1 VAYRADIEIA
11 VKGAQDLKKL
21 TDQINTASKAVDSL
35 NNYIELFSG
44 AETVRNINNLS
55 TAVREA
61 ATAFNRAA
69 LDTDEAVIAARAY
82 VKATD
87 ELNAGLRERLQLVR
101 SIQAAEIAERR
112 VIRPSDAGYGQQ
124 TPALPPAFIRA
135 QEIQQNWT
143 TFFKQASELGRDL
156 TAQAFNTS
164 QNWSTFFTE
173 AAEYS
178 RDLVAKGLNTRQTWS
193 TFFTEAAEYS
203 RDLVAKALN
212 TRQTWSTFFT
222 EAAEYSRDLVAKGLN
237 TRRSWDVFFLE
248 AADIAADLKAKSLN
262 TRQSWNKFFADAAE
276 LRADIATQDL
286 QRTQRIRGERLQGL
300 ALGAG
305 FPLLF
310 GGGPGAVLGG
320 AAGGLVPGKGAFA
333 AQIGFSA
340 IGQQLDKFVAA
351 TAEAGVALTSTSK
364 TFDFMREKALF
375 SSTVIEDQAIAL
387 EEQGKVTELANLL
400 TKDLAKNIGGEGV
413 EALQKLGDETNKLT
427 KEWNLLTA
435 QLFALV
441 SGPLSQFI
449 SILNSFLG
457 GITTERRLAVLRSEA
472 TPVQQARLAQI
483 TAQERGG
490 ETRNVRGGGTA
501 FVAGA
506 ETTAVRTRILERAAA
521 EGIVPAAPLGRVT
534 SEDLRGITAPKAT
547 KRSDKAARD
556 AAREAERVAE
566 VVRQQQL
573 ATLEYKRQEEFGKKI
588 AAAELARDPA
598 LVRRL
603 QGEQQLAEWGIKT
616 VNLLE
621 KEENAT
627 ARLAIARTQQAEQS
641 LIISKTQQDLAKI
654 EADRVEKFQ
663 DIITGLERQNELDT
677 IKDERVR
684 ALREIE
690 FQILDYKKQGLIVSE
705 AEAQL
710 YRDMAAARIKGPGAK
725 RMEEL
730 QTSLA
735 SLTNQ
740 EQLAVAAA
748 DNIGQAFGNAFQE
761 IVTGAS
767 SGQEAIANMMKSIGE
782 NFINM
787 AAQIIAQQITMIIL
801 GTILKALGIG
811 FSSGGGG
818 GGGGGAGVNV
828 TPGGSIDPL
837 PGLAPGIRAA
847 NGAYF
852 SNGIAAFAAG
862 GIVNRPTLFK
872 FANGGTTQ
880 TGLMGE
886 AGPEAIMP
894 LQRDGSGR
902 LGVNAMGLREA
913 MAGGGMGGGAPV
925 LNMSFE
931 TTRFGD
937 TEYVS
942 RDQLEAAMAATR
954 RQAARDGAQR
964 GMTMTLD
971 RIQQSPQTRSRLGM
985 R

>member
-11 VKGAQDLKKL
+11 VKGGREITDAMRAINKLGNSIDVLNRRAKLLEGKNFNVASVENYSRAVAKAERALRRAADGTEAQRRAVE
-21 TDQINTASKAVDSL
+21 QVITARERENAL
-35 NNYIELFSG
+35 IGRTNYLL
-44 AETVRNINNLS
+44 AQ
-55 TAVREA
+55 EA
-61 ATAFNRAA
+61 ANRRKVQVAANAGFGQQGAA
-69 LDTDEAVIAARAY
+69 LPPSMR
-82 VKATD
+82 
-87 ELNAGLRERLQLVR
+87 NAGF
-101 SIQAAEIAERR
+101 
-112 VIRPSDAGYGQQ
+112 GQQ
-124 TPALPPAFIRA
+124 GPALPPRGGA
-135 QEIQQNWT
+135 
-143 TFFKQASELGRDL
+143 GRPGGG
-156 TAQAFNTS
+156 AG
-164 QNWSTFFTE
+164 
-173 AAEYS
+173 
-178 RDLVAKGLNTRQTWS
+178 RPGGGGGGK
-193 TFFTEAAEYS
+193 
-203 RDLVAKALN
+203 
-212 TRQTWSTFFT
+212 
-222 EAAEYSRDLVAKGLN
+222 
-237 TRRSWDVFFLE
+237 
-248 AADIAADLKAKSLN
+248 
-262 TRQSWNKFFADAAE
+262 
-276 LRADIATQDL
+276 
-286 QRTQRIRGERLQGL
+286 IRGIVSNAIIG
-300 ALGAG
+300 GA

-310 GGGPGAVLGG
+310 GQGGSAATGGAIGGAVGDLFGGTAGFAGSLLGTLLG
-320 AAGGLVPGKGAFA
+320 QIAGQANQVKELASD
-333 AQIGFSA
+333 IGFSA
-340 IGQQLDKFVAA
+340 RQTQLLSTAFKQAGAEFDKFQASVVRIQGLGLSLEDQAAAIQLSSTLTEAYNGKIDKLTNAFTNALQTGKVTQATLNQLTNEGIPIQEALATKYNVSRSALLQMAKDGKISVQDLLDTLVNLANESAKGAPKLQSSYEIAFKEISSRLQTLADNVATAFSGSVDDINTSFDYVVQKSSDSFTKIIDALSPLTIKVAELAANLIDVGTQAA
-351 TAEAGVALTSTSK
+351 TALLSIPNYVESATNAILLMIPGLRAVV
-364 TFDFMREKALF
+364 DLF
-375 SSTVIEDQAIAL
+375 SIINNFT
-387 EEQGKVTELANLL
+387 
-400 TKDLAKNIGGEGV
+400 GGNRQQTGQDTGMYGRYV
-413 EALQKLGDETNKLT
+413 PGSQQQQIKTAVPRITRLG
-427 KEWNLLTA
+427 
-435 QLFALV
+435 QM
-441 SGPLSQFI
+441 
-449 SILNSFLG
+449 
-457 GITTERRLAVLRSEA
+457 
-472 TPVQQARLAQI
+472 TPA
-483 TAQERGG
+483 
-490 ETRNVRGGGTA
+490 GGG
-501 FVAGA
+501 
-506 ETTAVRTRILERAAA
+506 
-521 EGIVPAAPLGRVT
+521 
-534 SEDLRGITAPKAT
+534 SNKA
-547 KRSDKAARD
+547 DKAASD
-556 AAREAERVAE
+556 AAREAERVAKLLRDTRAE
-566 VVRQQQL
+566 TELLTIQ
-573 ATLEYKRQEEFGKKI
+573 
-588 AAAELARDPA
+588 AA
-598 LVRRL
+598 L
-603 QGEQQLAEWGIKT
+603 QDRIF
-616 VNLLE
+616 
-621 KEENAT
+621 
-627 ARLAIARTQQAEQS
+627 QAEQAKDP
-641 LIISKTQQDLAKI
+641 LLAARLKGEEDILNIQAKYAEILANEPNTRAQEAIVVKGLQEIENARLKTAQNLEKI

-663 DIITGLERQNELDT
+663 DIITGLERQNELDA

-690 FQILDYKKQGLIVSE
+690 FQILDYKKQGLVVSE

-730 QTSLA
+730 QTSITE
-735 SLTNQ
+735 LTNT
-740 EQLAVAAA
+740 ENIAIAAA

-782 NFINM
+782 NFVNM
-787 AAQIIAQQITMIIL
+787 AAQIIAQQITMMIL